1 MGNTP
6 TGVGKTHRW
15 PHLHRRAQKHPH
27 GRGED
32 KRLLR
37 PAPPPPETPPRAW
50 GRPRLHRAMRWRDR
64 NTPTGVGKT
73 TARKHF
79 SHQPPETP
87 PRAWGR
93 RWPALLAL
101 TTCGNTPT
109 GVGKTCRLM
118 LWHRPRWKH
127 PHGRGEDTGK
137 ASGRA
142 VKEETPPRAWGRL
155 AYRSHQRPIPGN
167 TPTGVGKTPIY
178 CERAVIKTPYI
189 RINAILGFRQ

>member
-1 MGNTP
+1 MRLRMGNTP

-109 GVGKTCRLM
+109 GVGKTPPSVHPMCRA
-118 LWHRPRWKH
+118 RKH
-127 PHGRGEDTGK
+127 PHGRGEDALTMP
-137 ASGRA
+137 ASQQNL
-142 VKEETPPRAWGRL
+142 ETPPRAWGRPSPRV
-155 AYRSHQRPIPGN
+155 AVDADVGN
-167 TPTGVGKTPIY
+167 TPTGVGKTDGGITGTKNSYSLISIP
-178 CERAVIKTPYI
+178 
-189 RINAILGFRQ
+189 